1 LRRLP
6 RLTAGWLALAASWA
20 LALVVYV
27 ALTDVREHLAPVL
40 IVLGAWQTLVY
51 VALRG
56 WPFSAIERRGRRL
69 ACAHAGVLAA
79 AVLTYLALRRVGDER
94 LGAYAACFIAA
105 ALAFGMLLEG
115 WLGPGL
121 TLGAA
126 FAGAAVLVVP
136 LRAVAA
142 DDWVI
147 HVGLNAVAVSILLHV
162 AIGRRW
168 PFGVRP

>member
-1 LRRLP
+1 V
-6 RLTAGWLALAASWA
+6 GGLARNAAA
-20 LALVVYV
+20 AALVRVG
-27 ALTDVREHLAPVL
+27 RH
-40 IVLGAWQTLVY
+40 GAD
-51 VALRG
+51 R
-56 WPFSAIERRGRRL
+56 
-69 ACAHAGVLAA
+69 
-79 AVLTYLALRRVGDER
+79 ALRRVGDER

-126 FAGAAVLVVP
+126 FAGAAVLAVP